1 MPTAVKPDLSVA
13 GRQRTD
19 LVMLT
24 QTLPSTVTFHPD
36 GSVAEKATQAVACT
50 VRDAAF
56 NVGRCGKVTSAHL
69 QNVEQMLTKSF
80 RCSQMY

>member
-1 MPTAVKPDLSVA
+1 M
-13 GRQRTD
+13 D
-19 LVMLT
+19 LVAVT
-24 QTLPSTVTFHPD
+24 QSLPSLVTLHPRQQRR
-36 GSVAEKATQAVACT
+36 GKKNTHAAAARG

-56 NVGRCGKVTSAHL
+56 NVGRHGKVAFAHL